1 VNIPAVFQLPR
12 SHGRERVSERPF
24 AHTRGYN
31 RLWLLFVWMVASLA
45 RAAAEADAL
54 TDPAN
59 RIAPGD
65 PAWKDLVA
73 SFARRPDAT
82 AQFSEQRFF
91 PFKKTPVELKGEA
104 RVSAT
109 RGLSLHYTAPEE
121 RTVILDAQ
129 GVLVRDARGEN
140 AAPAD
145 PRAAAANAALVQ
157 VLRFDFV
164 ALDEHFELFGQ
175 RTGTSWKLA
184 FVPRAADLRRGV
196 GQIIIAGD
204 SEVLNRIEIR
214 RSPKQYVAIQIDPAR
229 AAPFT
234 ADELRRYFR

>member
-1 VNIPAVFQLPR
+1 LR
-12 SHGRERVSERPF
+12 SSRSTSK
-24 AHTRGYN
+24 A
-31 RLWLLFVWMVASLA
+31 LLFLLWALVSLT
-45 RAAAEADAL
+45 RAAESETL
-54 TDPAN
+54 TDPAY
-59 RIAPGD
+59 RLAPDD
-65 PAWKDLVA
+65 PAWRDLA
-73 SFARRPDAT
+73 ATFAHQPDAT

-91 PFKKTPVELKGEA
+91 PFKKAPVELKGES

-164 ALDEHFELFGQ
+164 ALAEHFELFGQ
-175 RTGTSWKLA
+175 REGAAWKLA
-184 FVPRAADLRRGV
+184 FVPRAADLRRAV
-196 GQIIIAGD
+196 GMIIIAGD
-204 SEVLNRIEIR
+204 ADVLNRIEIR
-214 RSPKQYVAIQIDPAR
+214 RSPKQYVAIQIGPPR

-234 ADELRRYFR
+234 ADELQRFFR